1 MWFCINF
8 ILSLILVP
16 LFTKGWPMEMKV
28 ATFII
33 SLGVSPLL
41 GIPLMKMGYK
51 YSYALILYTFEILIY
66 LIIYWIDLHR

>member
-8 ILSLILVP
+8 ILSLIFVP
-16 LFTKGWPMEMKV
+16 LFTKGRPMEMKV

-51 YSYALILYTFEILIY
+51 
-66 LIIYWIDLHR
+66 

>member
-8 ILSLILVP
+8 ILSLIFVP
-16 LFTKGWPMEMKV
+16 LYTKGWPMEMKV

-51 YSYALILYTFEILIY
+51 
-66 LIIYWIDLHR
+66 

>member
-8 ILSLILVP
+8 ILSLIFVP

-41 GIPLMKMGYK
+41 GDSLNENGI
-51 YSYALILYTFEILIY
+51 
-66 LIIYWIDLHR
+66 